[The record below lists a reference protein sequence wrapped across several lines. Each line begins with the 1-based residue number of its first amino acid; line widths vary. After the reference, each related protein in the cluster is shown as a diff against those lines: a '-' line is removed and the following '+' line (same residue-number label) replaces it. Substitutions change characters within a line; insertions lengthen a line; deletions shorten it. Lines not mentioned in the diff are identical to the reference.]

1 MELLEQMRGSG
12 LVPNVRLQ
20 RSEDALPVGL
30 ALCKASLPIF
40 TVSFAQGAACDA
52 LRRLH
57 AEMPEAVAG
66 AYGVTGVDQAE
77 RAVDAGAA
85 LIVTCGF
92 NTDVARYCVERE
104 VPVLPGCA
112 TATDVETALAFGL
125 GAGFFYP
132 ADAAAGLQTLDMLA
146 AAYPR
151 FRFVAG
157 GAAQDSLPAYLRH
170 PAVLACMSD
179 AITPTDVLESRDF
192 ARITALGLAA
202 VQAMLAFSLAHVGVN
217 SGSEEAAFRQAEAFC
232 AVLGWPVRPGNS
244 SVFAGKIVEFVKEPW
259 TGEHGH
265 IAVGVDDIDRAWWH
279 MEKYGVVFDW
289 ENAKYKD
296 DKLAALYL
304 REQIGGF
311 AVHLQQR

>member
-1 MELLEQMRGSG
+1 MELLEQIRNSG
-12 LVPNVRLQ
+12 LLPNVCLQ
-20 RSEDALPVGL
+20 RSEDAVPLGL

-40 TVSFAQGAACDA
+40 TLSFAEGAACDA
-52 LRRLH
+52 LRRLR
-57 AEMPEAVAG
+57 AEAPEALAG

-77 RAVDAGAA
+77 RAVDAGAVF
-85 LIVTCGF
+85 IVTTGL
-92 NTDVARYCVERE
+92 NPDVVRYCVERN
-104 VPVLPGCA
+104 VAVLPGCA

-125 GAGFFYP
+125 DAGFFYP
-132 ADAAAGLQTLDMLA
+132 ADATGGLQTLAVLA

-157 GAAQDSLPAYLRH
+157 GAAQDSLPAYHRH
-170 PAVLACMSD
+170 PAVLACVND
-179 AITPTDVLESRDF
+179 AITPADALQNRDF

-232 AVLGWPVRPGNS
+232 AVLGWPIRPGNS
-244 SVFAGKIVEFVKEPW
+244 SVFAGKIVEFVKDPW

-265 IAVGVDDIDRAWWH
+265 IAIGVDDIDRAWWH

-304 REQIGGF
+304 KEQIGGF